1 MSLPL
6 TGSEGQLTT
15 TLKRFDRGVREA
27 GRVFQRTAL
36 IVLPPLGGSRTVLA
50 LESRVVIG
58 GPKLKRQLYLYLY
71 LYLYSKHGV
80 SPTAR

>member
-1 MSLPL
+1 M
-6 TGSEGQLTT
+6 TT

-27 GRVFQRTAL
+27 GRVFHRTGL
-36 IVLPPLGGSRTVLA
+36 RVLLPLGSSRTVLA

-71 LYLYSKHGV
+71 LFVRIL
-80 SPTAR
+80 A